1 MLTKKLADATEIRE
15 KMEIQMSDLRKQL
28 STVRDE
34 NKSLNSRVNA
44 LEAELRRTS
53 QSSRKGSVEQSA
65 RENATENLLS
75 ERDGLK
81 RDLEAAERLVRQSN
95 ENAKNKDAQLKRA
108 VETIARLKSQ
118 LEDAQS
124 TVQVRIL
131 SVYVDCTKCPNPT
144 ANIFHTIQTG
154 QSVDTAKFTAMEGRI
169 RTLEK
174 QRADLVEGFRKQMKL
189 IDVLKRQKIRLE
201 AARLLAFTEEEF
213 MKTLDWKS

>member
-65 RENATENLLS
+65 RENATENLLA

-131 SVYVDCTKCPNPT
+131 SVHRDCTKCSYHFCCYSDGSKCRHGEVHGDGGAYP
-144 ANIFHTIQTG
+144 HVG
-154 QSVDTAKFTAMEGRI
+154 K
-169 RTLEK
+169 
-174 QRADLVEGFRKQMKL
+174 
-189 IDVLKRQKIRLE
+189 
-201 AARLLAFTEEEF
+201 AARGSCGGLPQADEA
-213 MKTLDWKS
+213 D